1 MTTDDRTATED
12 AANRFMDL
20 HEDLMF
26 VFKHNMVRSTTRINN
41 IIRYAMLGMV
51 VMMIAMLALIATF
64 TSRMD
69 KITFYMVE
77 MADDMQRMRS
87 DFDRVNR
94 DMLTMEQAVV
104 EMDTQ
109 VSTMPSIYQSV
120 AGMGNNMGSM
130 REDILTIAERMDFI
144 EQHMTSIGA
153 TLYTM
158 DRQLIDMTGNVGGIG
173 RDVDIM
179 SRPMSIFPNN

>member
-1 MTTDDRTATED
+1 MTTDDRTATQD

-51 VMMIAMLALIATF
+51 VMMLAMLALIATF
-64 TSRMD
+64 TSRMG

-77 MADDMQRMRS
+77 MAEDMQSMRT
-87 DFDRVNR
+87 DFDRVNQA
-94 DMLTMEQAVV
+94 MLTMEQAVV

-109 VSTMPSIYQSV
+109 VSAMPGIYHSV
-120 AGMGNNMGSM
+120 DGMGDNLGGM
-130 REDILTIAERMDFI
+130 RVDVQNIAGRMDFI
-144 EQHMTSIGA
+144 QERMTSIGA
-153 TLYTM
+153 TLHTM
-158 DRQLIDMTGNVGGIG
+158 DRQLIDMTGTVGGIG